1 GGAEQVGFQDRDS
14 GAGGVVGGDLADE
27 QGNVDVR
34 GTGLYAGGIETVEAA
49 VGLERGFTV
58 RHLRLDFTEAF
69 AQRLEVWLRRAGG
82 TMFRHS
88 SNLSQ
93 AEYKRPL
100 NRAGHSLRV
109 GAPLYDQA
117 GTAVNVDPPT
127 RIWSYC
133 VRHNL

>member
-1 GGAEQVGFQDRDS
+1 DLDGLVMLTHHAGALAEFLHRADTGAGGAEQVGFQDRDS

-82 TMFRHS
+82 
-88 SNLSQ
+88 
-93 AEYKRPL
+93 
-100 NRAGHSLRV
+100 
-109 GAPLYDQA
+109 
-117 GTAVNVDPPT
+117 
-127 RIWSYC
+127 
-133 VRHNL
+133 